1 MTKENKD
8 KKLKTLLS
16 QSAVE
21 GFVMPGVFAA
31 MSTVQAESA
40 CEAYINSEPNPALY
54 IFENVEAMRE
64 FTVTRLEPL
73 KMKA

>member
-1 MTKENKD
+1 MTKDNRD
-8 KKLKTLLS
+8 KKSKTPLN

-21 GFVMPGVFAA
+21 GFVMPEVFAG
-31 MSTVQAESA
+31 MSTIQAENT

-54 IFENVEAMRE
+54 IFENIEAMRE

-73 KMKA
+73 KIKA